1 MMLMFSVFALVLFYF
16 VHPAFFWAFLAIL
29 VISGLYR
36 LVQTAYSLDDE
47 HGGIC
52 KACVL
57 REEDYYSDP
66 ARGPEKTFYTVRLYY
81 RDGTF
86 RKVILREDDA
96 VLRNLR
102 RRGMLCTA

>member
-1 MMLMFSVFALVLFYF
+1 MLLLSVLTLVLFYF
-16 VHPAFFWAFLAIL
+16 IHPAFFWAFLAML
-29 VISGLYR
+29 VISGLYN

-57 REEDYYSDP
+57 KEEDLYSDP
-66 ARGPEKTFYTVRLYY
+66 ARGPETTFYTVRLCY

-86 RKVILREDDA
+86 RKVTLREDDA